1 LGKILNFGTQM
12 TSFEKEQTLEA
23 IKTVVMARWFFVT
36 AGVVQVV
43 LVRTLTTP
51 LSAMPF
57 SFLALLA
64 GSCYG
69 YNFLYWLYLRRNP
82 EKMSITTVRAL
93 RVLQVVGDMM
103 IISAMLYVDQTVT
116 IFVAAFYLDVV
127 LIASIL
133 YKKRGIF
140 LTSFFTCLLFTVL
153 AFIEYFGFF
162 PPLKTL
168 YYYSVKGNHVL
179 LERTL
184 IIFYTCLGGAGF
196 LSGYI
201 ATIFRKREKRLQVQ
215 RDELIDKTNILT
227 QQKGELAQTQE
238 WLNDALVKSD
248 KARLEVTA
256 TKEEL
261 EGDNLQL
268 NKKIEELE
276 KFYRVT
282 VGRELKMVEL
292 KKEIKNLKD
301 ITERAGRL
309 KNSK

>member
-1 LGKILNFGTQM
+1 
-12 TSFEKEQTLEA
+12 
-23 IKTVVMARWFFVT
+23 
-36 AGVVQVV
+36 
-43 LVRTLTTP
+43 
-51 LSAMPF
+51 
-57 SFLALLA
+57 
-64 GSCYG
+64 
-69 YNFLYWLYLRRNP
+69 
-82 EKMSITTVRAL
+82 
-93 RVLQVVGDMM
+93 
-103 IISAMLYVDQTVT
+103 
-116 IFVAAFYLDVV
+116 
-127 LIASIL
+127 
-133 YKKRGIF
+133 
-140 LTSFFTCLLFTVL
+140 
-153 AFIEYFGFF
+153 
-162 PPLKTL
+162 
-168 YYYSVKGNHVL
+168 
-179 LERTL
+179 
-184 IIFYTCLGGAGF
+184 
-196 LSGYI
+196 
-201 ATIFRKREKRLQVQ
+201 VQ